1 MLLSATDT
9 IHLFKFVF
17 NTYTVYIIMDGI
29 LINIKTLYIHQRIFV
44 LSNIQPMKGLRI
56 EALFPK
62 AKRNETK
69 QNKREL

>member
-1 MLLSATDT
+1 
-9 IHLFKFVF
+9 
-17 NTYTVYIIMDGI
+17 MDGI